1 MNMEKRITTLK
12 KRIKDLEIKSYES
25 LQGWNL
31 YIAVSSAMQI
41 EREIMRL
48 RLKLKK
54 LETR

>member
-1 MNMEKRITTLK
+1 MEKRITTLK